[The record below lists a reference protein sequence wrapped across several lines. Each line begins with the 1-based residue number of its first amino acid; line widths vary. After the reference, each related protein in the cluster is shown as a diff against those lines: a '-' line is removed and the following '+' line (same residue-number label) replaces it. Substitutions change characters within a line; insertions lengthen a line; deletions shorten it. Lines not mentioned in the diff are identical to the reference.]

1 MHIQPPLS
9 TLGPLRRELNRVLAA
24 IEAEHALERIWE
36 RDYTLW
42 KNGADQIVDRLGWLH
57 SPETMAP
64 RLPEI
69 YALVDGV
76 RAAGY
81 TRALVLGMG
90 GSSLA
95 PEVLRSTFGVRP
107 GYLDLRVLDSTD
119 PDAVRS
125 HAQNLDPA
133 TTLFIAAT
141 KSGSTVE
148 TLSFLK
154 YFYQR
159 TAVTVGAGAAGA
171 HFVAITDPGSGLADL
186 GAELGFHHIFLNDP
200 EIGGRYSALSC
211 FGLVGAALIG
221 VDLER
226 LLRRAAI
233 AADTGSTTGLLLG
246 AALGAGARCG
256 RDKLTMV
263 CSPAIAALGA
273 WIEQL
278 VAESTGKEGQ
288 GILPVDG
295 EAPGPPEVY
304 GKDRLFVYLRLRD
317 DPIHD
322 GAVESLAAAG
332 QPLIRLDLEDPY
344 DLGAAFFHWQMAT
357 SLAAHCLRVNPFDQ
371 PDVEAAKALAR
382 NMVDAYRRH
391 GRLPAPEPVLHE
403 GHVAVYSDAP
413 AHLPWCGTGSFSHP
427 LVRWERANLHRLA
440 GLPQHRSRHR
450 GRPPGSAPGPAQPH
464 PAGHHPG
471 LWAALSPLHRAA
483 AQGRR
488 GKGPVH
494 PVHRRCARGRA
505 YSRHAP
511 RRRFEHQLRR
521 PPGRPSPG
529 RPPGPGGRRTPGSA
543 HPPGPGRQCRAA
555 AGAPCPSR
563 MRWQEAIRAAILSA
577 NLE

>member
-24 IEAEHALERIWE
+24 IEAEHALERLRE
-36 RDYTLW
+36 RDHTLW
-42 KNGADQIVDRLGWLH
+42 KKGPDQIVDRLGWLH

-69 YALVDGV
+69 YALVD
-76 RAAGY
+76 RIRTAGY

-186 GAELGFHHIFLNDP
+186 AAELGFRQVFLNDP

-211 FGLVGAALIG
+211 FGLVPAALIG

-226 LLRRAAI
+226 LLRRAAS
-233 AADTGSTTGLLLG
+233 AADTRCTTGLLLG

-295 EAPGPPEVY
+295 EAPSPPEVY

-317 DPIHD
+317 DPVHD
-322 GAVESLAAAG
+322 GAVKALAAAG
-332 QPLIRLDLEDPY
+332 QPLIRLDLEDLY
-344 DLGAAFFHWQMAT
+344 DLGGAFFHWQVAT

-413 AHLPWCGTGSFSHP
+413 ATSLGAALDHFLTPWSG
-427 LVRWERANLHRLA
+427 
-440 GLPQHRSRHR
+440 
-450 GRPPGSAPGPAQPH
+450 GSAPTYIALQAYLKPD
-464 PAGHHPG
+464 PG
-471 LWAALSPLHRAA
+471 NEAALQALRQDLRNRTRLATTLGYGPRFLHSTGQLHKGDAGKGLFIQFTADAPGDVPIPDTPHAA
-483 AQGRR
+483 ASSISFGVLQAAQALGDLQALVNAGRR
-488 GKGPVH
+488 V
-494 PVHRRCARGRA
+494 
-505 YSRHAP
+505 
-511 RRRFEHQLRR
+511 LRIHLGQDANAGMQQVR
-521 PPGRPSPG
+521 LALPG
-529 RPPGPGGRRTPGSA
+529 
-543 HPPGPGRQCRAA
+543 
-555 AGAPCPSR
+555 
-563 MRWQEAIRAAILSA
+563 
-577 NLE
+577 

>member
-36 RDYTLW
+36 RDHTLW
-42 KNGADQIVDRLGWLH
+42 KKGPDQIVDRLGWLH

-226 LLRRAAI
+226 LLRRAAS

-344 DLGAAFFHWQMAT
+344 DLGAAFFHWQIAT

-413 AHLPWCGTGSFSHP
+413 ATSLAAALDHFLTPWSG
-427 LVRWERANLHRLA
+427 
-440 GLPQHRSRHR
+440 
-450 GRPPGSAPGPAQPH
+450 GSAPTYIALQAFLNPGPDIE
-464 PAGHHPG
+464 
-471 LWAALSPLHRAA
+471 AALQALRQDLRNRTRLATTLGYGPRFLHSTGQLHKGDAGKGLFIQFTADAPGDVPIPDTPHAA
-483 AQGRR
+483 ASSISFGVLQAAQALGDLQALVDAGRR
-488 GKGPVH
+488 V
-494 PVHRRCARGRA
+494 
-505 YSRHAP
+505 
-511 RRRFEHQLRR
+511 LRIHLGQDANAGMQQVR
-521 PPGRPSPG
+521 LALPG
-529 RPPGPGGRRTPGSA
+529 
-543 HPPGPGRQCRAA
+543 
-555 AGAPCPSR
+555 
-563 MRWQEAIRAAILSA
+563 
-577 NLE
+577 